1 MPRTLGRYG
10 ESGESGWTEF
20 TPHASTQVFYV
31 SSTHPSRSDAGGNPG
46 TDPDTP
52 LETINRAFTLAPG
65 TVASKSP
72 SWVLLAEG
80 DSFTGD
86 ADAFGRAA
94 GSTSNKQWG
103 VRSGLSVDDP
113 FLFSS
118 YNPNKVGLNAD
129 NPRGTERAAPPVLDV
144 TNTASTFAG
153 IITNDN
159 GFPDL
164 NTMGHIAVVSIDIL
178 GRNSSPILY
187 PGDYDDTKGRT
198 GISLPY
204 NMNQTTVLF
213 EDVHMIGA
221 AFSLSSRDNNKSII
235 VRRCSISY
243 CGGVGLFASSNPY
256 SLIEECSFIHN
267 GWSGTGD
274 PDNPD
279 QLTRSTSN
287 QNVYTNAEEGRQQR
301 RIIRGCFSYEGG
313 GTGLRNRQGGA
324 MYDNLCVD
332 DDVGIEMTASNTN
345 HVPQGWAVDYRCND
359 NVILG
364 MGHTSGKGIWF
375 PTGVTGLRGP
385 HGCHIYRNLIA
396 GTNMGIDMAD
406 EHTVDS
412 DNVIVRMG
420 TSALTSGITGSP
432 VTSTAGMPDSTY
444 DLTDYATGHM
454 GLADLA
460 TFLTNRRLQRRY
472 NFDQRY
478 MPWYIN
484 NIIRP
489 NYSMSGS
496 IDNRPA
502 YVHAGATALRAR
514 W

>member
-1 MPRTLGRYG
+1 
-10 ESGESGWTEF
+10 
-20 TPHASTQVFYV
+20 
-31 SSTHPSRSDAGGNPG
+31 
-46 TDPDTP
+46 
-52 LETINRAFTLAPG
+52 
-65 TVASKSP
+65 
-72 SWVLLAEG
+72 LLAEG
-80 DSFTGD
+80 DSFTGN

-94 GSTSNKQWG
+94 GSTGNKQWG
-103 VRSGLSVDDP
+103 VRSGYSIEDP

-118 YNPNKVGLNAD
+118 YNPNKVGLNAA
-129 NPRGTERAAPPVLDV
+129 NPRGTERAAPPILDV
-144 TNTASTFAG
+144 TTTAATFAA

-164 NTMGHIAVVSIDIL
+164 NTMGHIAIVGIDIL
-178 GRNSSPILY
+178 GRLSCPILY
-187 PGDYDDTKGRT
+187 PGDYDDTKGGT

-204 NMNQTTVLF
+204 NMNNTTVFF
-213 EDVHMIGA
+213 EDVHLTGA
-221 AFSLSSRDNNKSII
+221 AFSLSSRDNNKSIML
-235 VRRCSISY
+235 RRCGAY
-243 CGGVGLFASSNPY
+243 YVGGIGLFASSNPY

-267 GWSGTGD
+267 GWTDTG
-274 PDNPD
+274 PVNNPD
-279 QLTRSTSN
+279 QLTRSSSN
-287 QNVYTNAEEGRQQR
+287 HNVYTNVDDGRQQR
-301 RIIRGCFSYEGG
+301 RIIRGCFSYEGSSA
-313 GTGLRNRQGGA
+313 GLRNRQGGA

-332 DDVGIEMTASNTN
+332 DGNGLEMTNSNLTY
-345 HVPQGWAVDYRCND
+345 VPQNVAVDFRCND
-359 NVILG
+359 NVVLG

-375 PTGVTGLRGP
+375 ATGVTAFRGP

-396 GTNMGIDMAD
+396 GTNMGIDSPD

-420 TSALTSGITGSP
+420 DSALTSGITGSP
-432 VTSTAGMPDSTY
+432 ITSTAGMPDSTY
-444 DLTDYATGHM
+444 DLSDYATSHM

-460 TFLTNRRLQRRY
+460 TFLTNKRNQRRY